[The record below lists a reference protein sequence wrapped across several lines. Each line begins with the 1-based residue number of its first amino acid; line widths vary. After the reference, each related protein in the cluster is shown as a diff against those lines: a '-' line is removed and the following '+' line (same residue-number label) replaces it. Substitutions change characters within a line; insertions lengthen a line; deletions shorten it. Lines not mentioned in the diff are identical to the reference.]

1 MSTMRIKF
9 ILLILPFFIV
19 WTACTSDSTVLPT
32 LMPTVQLELPATPVF
47 SLPATNTP
55 ISVEPIVDNV
65 SELATSDAAE
75 AEAVIEEID
84 REACEQALATQTEL
98 TTLQEQGQ
106 DVSELATAA
115 AELVEELDNCEI
127 LLTPTPSN

>member
-1 MSTMRIKF
+1 
-9 ILLILPFFIV
+9 
-19 WTACTSDSTVLPT
+19 VL
-32 LMPTVQLELPATPVF
+32 A
-47 SLPATNTP
+47 AA
-55 ISVEPIVDNV
+55 V
-65 SELATSDAAE
+65 SHGNL
-75 AEAVIEEID
+75 EEID